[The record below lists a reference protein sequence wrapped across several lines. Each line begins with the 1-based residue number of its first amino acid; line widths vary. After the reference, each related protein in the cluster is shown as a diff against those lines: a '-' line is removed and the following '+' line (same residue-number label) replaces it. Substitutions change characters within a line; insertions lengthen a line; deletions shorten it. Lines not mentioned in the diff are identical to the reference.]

1 MDAGLWFV
9 VCGLWFVVCGL
20 WFVVCG
26 PAAFAA
32 TCICFDA
39 DEPARTRCTNSSSMP
54 IDCGGMFCSSCI
66 TLQENG
72 YKVRGSHLQQ
82 LLHRIHAAAR
92 RRLSALLARFFGAAK
107 GEGNGGD
114 FFDFVDSGFEAANG

>member
-1 MDAGLWFV
+1 MVCGLWLV

-20 WFVVCG
+20 WFVALPHLLG
-26 PAAFAA
+26 

-54 IDCGGMFCSSCI
+54 IDCGGMFCSSFI

-92 RRLSALLARFFGAAK
+92 RRLGALLARFFGAAK